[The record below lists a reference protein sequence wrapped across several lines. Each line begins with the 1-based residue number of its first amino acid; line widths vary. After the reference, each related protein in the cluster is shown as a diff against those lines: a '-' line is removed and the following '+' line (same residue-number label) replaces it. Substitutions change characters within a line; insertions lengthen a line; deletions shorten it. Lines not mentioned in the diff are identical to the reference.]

1 MAEKPRYSDE
11 DLAEFKELIL
21 AKLDKAQREY
31 DLLCATIRGNDNDTV
46 DTSPTFKVLE
56 EGASTLGREE
66 AARLAERQR
75 SFIKHLQAALVRI
88 ENKTYGVCRVTGQ
101 LIPKERLRAVP
112 HATLSIDAKNE
123 NNISRTASARC
134 KALWATGII
143 LSVLIID
150 QIIKV
155 WVKTNFYLGEDY
167 EIFSWFHLRFIQN
180 NGMAFG
186 MEFGSKLLLTLF
198 RIVAVSLGIWYLVRL
213 CRNPRIPAGY
223 VAVISLVVAGAAGNI
238 ADCLVYGEIFTNPYP
253 PEVAS
258 VVSWG
263 EGYGSLFHGLV
274 VDMFYFPLFSFIWPE
289 WMPLVGGEVFSFFDP
304 VFNFAD
310 AAITVG
316 MLALILFYYKYL
328 GGENESAESGKKK

>member
-1 MAEKPRYSDE
+1 MA
-11 DLAEFKELIL
+11 
-21 AKLDKAQREY
+21 
-31 DLLCATIRGNDNDTV
+31 
-46 DTSPTFKVLE
+46 
-56 EGASTLGREE
+56 
-66 AARLAERQR
+66 
-75 SFIKHLQAALVRI
+75 
-88 ENKTYGVCRVTGQ
+88 
-101 LIPKERLRAVP
+101 
-112 HATLSIDAKNE
+112 E
-123 NNISRTASARC
+123 NNISRTASVRC

-143 LSVLIID
+143 LGVLIID

-155 WVKTNFYLGEDY
+155 WVKTSFYLGEDY
-167 EIFSWFHLRFIQN
+167 EILSWFHLRFIQN

-186 MEFGSKLLLTLF
+186 MEFGSTLVLTLF
-198 RIVAVSLGIWYLVRL
+198 RIVAVSLGIWYLARL

-238 ADCLVYGEIFTNPYP
+238 ADCVAYGEIFTNPYP

-258 VVSWG
+258 VVPWG

-274 VDMFYFPLFSFIWPE
+274 VDMFYFPLFSFTWPE

-328 GGENESAESGKKK
+328 GGENESAESDKKK